1 MENQEEQKQ
10 QRRTKN
16 GRKQQR
22 RREEYSLAAA
32 ASNYGDELL
41 QSKAG
46 SESKSTDIEVK
57 SVTEGFLEY
66 DSIYYVVPLAQCF
79 GISAKC

>member
-57 SVTEGFLEY
+57 SVTEGFLGTNYLLE
-66 DSIYYVVPLAQCF
+66 VFFKEL
-79 GISAKC
+79 